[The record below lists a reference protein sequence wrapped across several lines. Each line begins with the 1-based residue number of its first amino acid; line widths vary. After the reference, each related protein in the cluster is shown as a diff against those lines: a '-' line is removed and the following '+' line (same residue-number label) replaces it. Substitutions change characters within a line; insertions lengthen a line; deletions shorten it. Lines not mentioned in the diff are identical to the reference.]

1 MKRFSL
7 VITLVCFAF
16 GLTFAQGQLTG
27 TVTDESGETLI
38 GASVLV
44 KGTTSGTVTDIDG
57 KFSLA
62 VPANSEI
69 LIVSYTGF
77 ASKEVSIN
85 GATTLI
91 IVLEESAAQLGEVV
105 VTGLGIKREKKAL
118 GYAVTTIAADQL
130 EARPEADVSRVLRG
144 KVPGVNITQTSGLAG
159 SGTNIIIRGYSSIQ
173 GSNQPLFVVDGIPF
187 NTNTNSDQSFDNGGS
202 SASSRF
208 LDLDPNTI
216 AEVNVLKGLSATV
229 LYGEQG
235 RNGVILITT
244 KNGLAGNID
253 KKFEVT
259 IDQGLY
265 ISRIASLPDD
275 QDLYG
280 NGFHNEA
287 SLAFS
292 NWGAPFNQPGRN
304 ALSANGTIPHPYR
317 QYSDVLPEFEGADY
331 DYRAYDNLQGFFQDG
346 LIKSTAINIANRISD
361 GTSVNFSY
369 AFRDEESFVP
379 LSTLQKH
386 NFGLGFQT
394 KLDNGLQINATFNYV
409 NNKRVAPPTAI
420 SFSSNPAGSDL
431 SASLFSNVFYT
442 PRSIDLN
449 GLPFEDPTNRQSIFY
464 RSDNGIQNPY
474 WTLNNTGDNE
484 QISRF
489 FSTIALTYPVADWL
503 TANYRLGV
511 DNYSQESVFHINKGG
526 VQLPLGAQVSNNRR
540 NLIQDHNLNLQTT
553 NQLGENFTLDGVL
566 GVNIRR
572 DNFDRITTRSEQQ
585 FVYGLIDHENYIIHD
600 NDSRTID
607 ENLIGVYAN
616 AVLGFRRYLYL
627 NLSARNDWTSTLEPA
642 NRSVLYPSAS
652 LAFVPTDAFSGLQ
665 NSRTLNYLKFRAGIG
680 TSAGYPDPYSTRSIL
695 GLETRSFV
703 GRTGNV
709 VNSNFVDNVLGNPNL
724 QAEIHTEIELGVEAR
739 MFDNRVRLD
748 LSAYT
753 KNSSDL
759 IIPLDLDPSTG
770 YTSTT
775 VNAAELNN
783 RGLEIGLEVS
793 VIQAKNINLSLNT
806 NFTRNVSEVLSI
818 AEGVDQVG
826 IAGFTN
832 IGNFAIVGQQ
842 YGIIQGT
849 ALRRSPAGDPV
860 LNNNGQYLDEPGL
873 NILGDPNPNYVL
885 NYGASLNV
893 FGVKFN
899 ALLTYSDGGA
909 MYATTP
915 STLMGRG
922 ILQETGFDRFVP
934 VIAPGVVANADG
946 SFSPNTT
953 QITSTQHY
961 WTNGGVF
968 HDEMRV
974 YDATYLK
981 LREISASYSLPTAML
996 DGTPLGG
1003 VTFTLSAQNLWFRA
1017 YGFPKGANF
1026 DPEVSSTGVGN
1037 GQGFE
1042 LMNVPT
1048 AKQFGGSV
1056 RLTF

>member
-1 MKRFSL
+1 MKRISL
-7 VITLVCFAF
+7 VIALVCFAF
-16 GLTFAQGQLTG
+16 GIAFAQNISGI
-27 TVTDESGETLI
+27 VTDNSGEPLI
-38 GASVLV
+38 GASILV

-57 KFSLA
+57 RFNLA
-62 VPANSEI
+62 VPANAEV
-69 LIVSYTGF
+69 LVVSYTGF
-77 ASKEVSIN
+77 A
-85 GATTLI
+85 TLEYPVQSGQTEMT
-91 IVLEESAAQLGEVV
+91 IVLKESASSLNEVV

-118 GYAVTTIAADQL
+118 GYAVTTIGSEQL

-159 SGTNIIIRGYSSIQ
+159 SGTNIIIRGYTSIQ
-173 GSNQPLFVVDGIPF
+173 GSNQPLFVVDGVPF
-187 NTNTNSDQSFDNGGS
+187 NTNTNNDQSFSNGGA

-229 LYGEQG
+229 LYGEAG

-253 KKFEVT
+253 KKFEVS
-259 IDQGLY
+259 IDQGVY
-265 ISRIASLPDD
+265 INRIASLPDD
-275 QDLYG
+275 QDQYG

-292 NWGAPFNQPGRN
+292 NWGAPFDQPGRN
-304 ALSANGTIPHPYR
+304 GLSDNGTIPHPYR
-317 QYSDVLPEFEGADY
+317 QYSNVLPQFEGADY
-331 DYRAYDNLQGFFQDG
+331 EYRAYDNLGGFFDDG
-346 LIKSTAINIANRISD
+346 VIKSTAINVANRISD

-369 AFRDEESFVP
+369 AFRDEDSFVP
-379 LSTLQKH
+379 LSTLEKH

-394 KLDNGLQINATFNYV
+394 ELDNGLRINATFNYV

-449 GLPFEDPTNRQSIFY
+449 GLPFEDPVTNESIFY
-464 RSDNGIQNPY
+464 RGNNSIQNPY

-489 FSTIALTYPVADWL
+489 FSTIALTYPVTDWL

-511 DNYSQESVFHINKGG
+511 DNYSQESIFHINKGG
-526 VQLPLGAQVSNNRR
+526 RQLPLGAMLSNNRR
-540 NLIQDHNLNLQTT
+540 NLIQDHNLNLQITS
-553 NQLGENFTLDGVL
+553 QLNENFTLDGVF

-585 FVYGLIDHENYIIHD
+585 FVFGLIDHENFTVHD

-616 AVLGFRRYLYL
+616 AVLGYKRFLYL
-627 NLSARNDWTSTLEPA
+627 NLSARNDWTSTLEAA

-665 NSRTLNYLKFRAGIG
+665 GSRALNYLKFRIGVG
-680 TSAGYPDPYSTRSIL
+680 TSAGYPDPYSTRSVL

-703 GRTGNV
+703 TNDGTV
-709 VNSNFVDNVLGNPNL
+709 VNSNFVSNILGNPDL
-724 QAEIHTEIELGVEAR
+724 EAEIHTEIEFGVEGR
-739 MFDNRVRLD
+739 FFNNRVSLD
-748 LSAYT
+748 LSLYD
-753 KNSSDL
+753 KNSTDL

-770 YTSTT
+770 FTETT
-775 VNAAELNN
+775 VNAAELSNQ
-783 RGLEIGLEVS
+783 GIELGLEVTA
-793 VIQAKNINLSLNT
+793 IRTQDINLSFNA
-806 NFTRNVSEVLSI
+806 NFTRNVSEVLAI
-818 AEGVDQVG
+818 AEGVDQVS
-826 IAGFTN
+826 IAGFTD
-832 IGNFAIVGQQ
+832 IGNFAVVGQP

-849 ALRRSPAGDPV
+849 PLRRSPSGEPIV
-860 LNNNGQYLDEPGL
+860 NGSGLYLDEPDLG
-873 NILGDPNPNYVL
+873 ILGDPNPDYVL
-885 NYGASLNV
+885 NYGGGLNLY
-893 FGVKFN
+893 GVQFN
-899 ALLTYSDGGA
+899 ALLTYSDGGV

-915 STLMGRG
+915 STLMARG
-922 ILQETGFDRFVP
+922 ILEETGFDRFVP
-934 VIAPGVVANADG
+934 VIAPGVVDNGDG
-946 SFSPNTT
+946 TFSPNTT

-961 WTNGGVF
+961 WRNGGVF
-968 HDEMRV
+968 HDEMRT

-981 LREISASYSLPTAML
+981 LREISASYSLPASLL
-996 DGTPLGG
+996 DRTPLGG

-1017 YGFPKGANF
+1017 YGFPEGANF
-1026 DPEVSSTGVGN
+1026 DPEVSSLGVGN